1 MIMKL
6 PRRFVPENLNPD
18 DEKKVSELYR
28 SLLLR
33 DIPVATTPLRD
44 WILDW
49 SELNSVLGEVSCR
62 RYVAMTCD
70 TRDE

>member
-18 DEKKVSELYR
+18 DEKKISELYR

-33 DIPVATTPLRD
+33 DIPCQYLRMRF
-44 WILDW
+44 
-49 SELNSVLGEVSCR
+49 SKAYTQTS
-62 RYVAMTCD
+62 T
-70 TRDE
+70 